1 PAFHRQ
7 RVAALAGV
15 MAGAAREAAA
25 EWDTLASGGQPVDIG
40 EEMMR
45 LTRTVVVRAL
55 LGGDLGPYTAT
66 IDDAWTI
73 INERVAESFWSLGL
87 TDWMHPARTRRFEHA
102 RAVLRGAVDADVDAR
117 RGDRRDDDRRAAA
130 RRGDDVS
137 AGRSGDDVAGV
148 DVDLVSV
155 VAARERAAAARRGDR
170 SPARWTSTRVR
181 RSREPAVHADGDR
194 RSDAPLPAGV
204 GLLAA
209 GARRRPPRRISP

>member
-102 RAVLRGAVDADVDAR
+102 RAVLRGAVDYVIEQR
-117 RGDRRDDDRRAAA
+117 RRHA
-130 RRGDDVS
+130 S
-137 AGRSGDDVAGV
+137 
-148 DVDLVSV
+148 
-155 VAARERAAAARRGDR
+155 ERADLL
-170 SPARWTSTRVR
+170 SMLMSTRDEETGETMTDEQLRV
-181 RSREPAVHADGDR
+181 EVTTF
-194 RSDAPLPAGV
+194 
-204 GLLAA
+204 LLA
-209 GARRRPPRRISP
+209 G